1 MTAKVFDSIILS
13 RFCETKVAKKEFYG
27 AKKQIKIG
35 DVDANNVV
43 ISKLSEMK
51 NNNWIFR

>member
-13 RFCETKVAKKEFYG
+13 RFCETNANASHG